1 MTAPTRFRLHQDVAA
16 VECDPASGPFEG
28 GQSWPATVTEVK
40 PWSIRIRLD
49 GGGDRLF
56 LVDSRG
62 RAWREAGRWR
72 LAPLCDRDGCESP
85 VLGEPV
91 KAEDDPQGR
100 QWCSTDCRDDDAQAW
115 AEGHYGY
122 GVAT

>member
-1 MTAPTRFRLHQDVAA
+1 VTAFTLHQDVAA

-40 PWSIRIRLD
+40 PWSIRVRLD

-62 RAWREAGRWR
+62 RAWRDSGRLR
-72 LAPLCDRDGCESP
+72 LFPLCRCDSP
-85 VLGEPV
+85 VLGDPV
-91 KAEDDPQGR
+91 TDPDDLRREEFCGP
-100 QWCSTDCRDDDAQAW
+100 DCLTAA
-115 AEGHYGY
+115 AEGSYEQRY
-122 GVAT
+122 RPGVAT